1 MWVPINPTVAGTMN
15 TQSLILAILNFGDAS
30 GYEIKKQST
39 DGAFSFFVDISYG
52 SIYPTLARLEKEGL
66 VSCRSE
72 SQTGKPDKKVYS
84 ITDTGRQEFLRTLA
98 TPPQQDKF
106 KSEFL
111 LVAMC
116 ADMTSPETIKSAVDG
131 HIREIESI
139 KAKISELSSECDHP
153 ATLWIARYGE
163 HVMQAKLEF
172 LEKNRNHLIAMAGS
186 GLSINQAA
194 E

>member
-1 MWVPINPTVAGTMN
+1 MN

-39 DGAFSFFVDISYG
+39 EGAFSFFVDISYG

-66 VSCRSE
+66 VTCRSE

-84 ITDTGRQEFLRTLA
+84 ITETGKLEFFKTLA
-98 TPPQQDKF
+98 SPPQQDKF

-116 ADMTSPETIKSAVDG
+116 ADMTSPEVIQRAIDAHMAEIKN
-131 HIREIESI
+131 IETQ
-139 KAKISELSSECDHP
+139 ISEMSSDCDHP

-163 HVMQAKLEF
+163 HVMRAKLEY
-172 LEKNRNHLIAMAGS
+172 LKENRNHLIAMAGTS
-186 GLSINQAA
+186 LSVKHAA